1 MVNDTHLQLLSI
13 RGPRIS
19 ATTCNIA
26 GGRSRPTMAESFVAT
41 GRGQFFQSFMDG
53 LTKNLGRTGGT
64 RQPDQCRQAEAE
76 RCRGSPGGGALHR
89 HQERTTFVK
98 PLPEEIV
105 LERLPSEILIKIL
118 SNLDAASL
126 LSLSYVNKIFHQLA
140 NDDVVWYKIYTAA
153 FSVKTWR
160 LKSTGDATKKAE
172 PKEHSSG
179 GWKKKYL
186 WNMGGQELST
196 WRKELT
202 DVSPFTGLPQ
212 QAERILRNHIWE
224 LKVCDP
230 LGRVVTLDLS
240 RVSFF
245 STSATLCWSGSR
257 LIQYPRISSVQLFG
271 VRKEALKGPR
281 PRWCSL
287 ICKWDAKTCL
297 PRFLGRDRV
306 IQVMLLLP
314 GFILGVWRGSKTVA
328 FVMISLHLHRL
339 VERSLLGSPI
349 CSYWEPVEKWPG
361 DMTVRTYALH
371 FVLHNTVC
379 EIMSVYFHPL
389 ICRPGCPVRGCQVEL
404 QATNGSNMSRHRL
417 LPGHIK
423 LPWKSKA
430 LEGSVEMC
438 CVMVMTLLEEA
449 HKPMWCV
456 SMPVSVKMVRKPPCS
471 DYDGDHFLL
480 AYKDAQGTVRMTLV
494 RLKEQGQFFV
504 VNLVLSLFKEDRHLS
519 TRY

>member
-1 MVNDTHLQLLSI
+1 
-13 RGPRIS
+13 
-19 ATTCNIA
+19 
-26 GGRSRPTMAESFVAT
+26 MAESLVAT

-53 LTKNLGRTGGT
+53 LTIKPGRTGGT
-64 RQPDQCRQAEAE
+64 RRPDECRQAEAE
-76 RCRGSPGGGALHR
+76 RCRSSPGGRALHR
-89 HQERTTFVK
+89 HQGRTTFVK

-160 LKSTGDATKKAE
+160 LKSTGDATRKAE

-202 DVSPFTGLPQ
+202 DVSPFTGLPL

-245 STSATLCWSGSR
+245 STSATLCWSGNR
-257 LIQYPRISSVQLFG
+257 LIQYPHISSVQLFG

-281 PRWCSL
+281 PQWCSL
-287 ICKWDAKTCL
+287 ICKWDARTCL
-297 PRFLGRDRV
+297 ARFLGRDRLV
-306 IQVMLLLP
+306 QVMLLSP

-349 CSYWEPVEKWPG
+349 WSTWRTFLYVRFVASPCSSYWEPVEKWLG
-361 DMTVRTYALH
+361 DLTVRTYALH

-389 ICRPGCPVRGCQVEL
+389 IGRPVRGCLVEL
-404 QATNGSNMSRHRL
+404 QATNWSNMSRHRL

-449 HKPMWCV
+449 HKPLWCV
-456 SMPVSVKMVRKPPCS
+456 SRPVSIQMVRKPPCS
-471 DYDGDHFLL
+471 DYNGDHFLL
-480 AYKDAQGTVRMTLV
+480 AYKDAQGEVRMTLV

-504 VNLVLSLFKEDRHLS
+504 VSLVLSLFKEDRPLS

>member
-1 MVNDTHLQLLSI
+1 
-13 RGPRIS
+13 
-19 ATTCNIA
+19 
-26 GGRSRPTMAESFVAT
+26 MAESLVAT

-53 LTKNLGRTGGT
+53 LTIKPGRTGGT
-64 RQPDQCRQAEAE
+64 RRPDECRQAEAE
-76 RCRGSPGGGALHR
+76 RCRSSPGGRALHR
-89 HQERTTFVK
+89 HQGRTTFVK

-160 LKSTGDATKKAE
+160 LKSTGDATRKAE

-202 DVSPFTGLPQ
+202 DVSPFTGLPL

-245 STSATLCWSGSR
+245 STSATLCWSGNR
-257 LIQYPRISSVQLFG
+257 LIQYPHISSVQLFG

-281 PRWCSL
+281 PQWCSL
-287 ICKWDAKTCL
+287 ICKWDARTCL
-297 PRFLGRDRV
+297 ARFLGRDRLV
-306 IQVMLLLP
+306 QVMLLSP

-349 CSYWEPVEKWPG
+349 WSTWRTFLYVRFVASPCSSYWEPVEKWLG
-361 DMTVRTYALH
+361 DLTVRTYALH

-389 ICRPGCPVRGCQVEL
+389 IGRPGCPVRGCLVEL
-404 QATNGSNMSRHRL
+404 QATNWSNMSRHRL

-449 HKPMWCV
+449 HKPLWCV
-456 SMPVSVKMVRKPPCS
+456 SRPVSIQM
-471 DYDGDHFLL
+471 
-480 AYKDAQGTVRMTLV
+480 DAQGEVRMTLV

-504 VNLVLSLFKEDRHLS
+504 VSLVLSLFKEDRPLS